1 MNTNQSARF
10 DGGGVNLREIAGKC
24 ISNWYWFL
32 ISLVVCIGLAALYIV
47 KTPKIYTRSATV
59 LIKETAV
66 RRTSNDLE
74 SMLSAGGMTQ
84 QSSKLSNEIIALQ
97 SPDLM
102 REVVTRMGL
111 DFDYFVS
118 GRARRHV
125 IYGASLPIKAEFLE
139 PAPRVS
145 MEVIPL
151 SASSF
156 KMEMHFQ
163 DTKESKNYRGNF
175 GDTLSTAVG
184 RLVISSSGTGAEFDT
199 PIFVE
204 HYTLQAATSSYN
216 SRLSASA
223 LNAKNY
229 SDILSLTITDQ
240 SPRRA
245 EDVLDMVINV
255 YNENWVDDRN
265 KMAVST
271 SLFIDDR
278 LKAIETDLGA
288 VDSDISSFKSRY
300 VVPDVAAAA
309 SMYMSQTQE
318 AGRQIQDLD
327 NQLYTARYIRTSMST
342 AEDLSKPL
350 PSPPGLTNINISTQI
365 GRYNDMVIKRN
376 NIVANSSDKNPL
388 VQELDT
394 NLRDLRSSIFLSID
408 DLINTLQA
416 QKANIEKAEQ
426 KATSRLADNPK
437 QTNYL
442 LSVERQQKVKEALYI
457 FLLQKRE
464 ENELSQ
470 AFTAY
475 NTRVITKPTGSP
487 FPTSPNTKQI
497 LMLAFMMGIM
507 LPLILIYIS
516 LVADTKIRNRKD
528 LEVLSAPFLGEVPLH
543 GKKKSPRKD
552 GETPELVVE
561 SGKRDAVNEAFRVCR
576 TNIEFIARGSYSKV
590 MIVTSFNPGSGKT
603 FVTSNLGAALAIKG
617 NKVLL
622 IDGDLRHCS
631 LSSVFGRPK
640 NGLSDYLSMDGVDL
654 ESIIVHP
661 QGYGNL
667 SVLPVGT
674 VPPNPSELVGSEK
687 FQELLD
693 AVKDSYDYVFV
704 DCPPYNVVA
713 DTQIIAQW
721 ADRSIF
727 VVRSGRLEKDM
738 LAELEGL
745 CGSKKLKD
753 LSVLLNATELNAGR
767 SGYGYGYGYHG
778 YDYYS
783 QKN

>member
-1 MNTNQSARF
+1 M
-10 DGGGVNLREIAGKC
+10 REIVGRC

-74 SMLSAGGMTQ
+74 SMLSAGGMAQ

-125 IYGASLPIKAEFLE
+125 IYGASLPIKAEFLD

-145 MEVIPL
+145 MEVVPL
-151 SASSF
+151 PASSF
-156 KMEMHFQ
+156 KMEMHLY
-163 DTKESKNYRGNF
+163 DTKESGNYSGEF
-175 GDTLSTAVG
+175 GDTLSTLAG
-184 RLVISSSGTGAEFDT
+184 KLVISLSGTGAEFDA

-223 LNAKNY
+223 LNAKNN

-278 LKAIETDLGA
+278 LKAIETDLGS

-300 VVPDVAAAA
+300 VIPDVAAAA

-394 NLRDLRSSIFLSID
+394 NLRDLRASIFVSID

-416 QKANIEKAEQ
+416 QKANIEKTEQ
-426 KATSRLADNPK
+426 MATSRLADNPK

-487 FPTSPNTKQI
+487 FPTTPNTKQI
-497 LMLAFMMGIM
+497 LLLAFMMGIM
-507 LPLILIYIS
+507 LPLVIIYIS

-561 SGKRDAVNEAFRVCR
+561 SGKRDAMNEAFRVCR
-576 TNIEFIARGSYSKV
+576 TNIEFVTKGSDSKV

-640 NGLSDYLSMDGVDL
+640 KGLSDYLSMDGVDL
-654 ESIIVHP
+654 ESIMVHP
-661 QGYGNL
+661 KGYGTL

-674 VPPNPSELVGSEK
+674 VPPNPSELVGSKK

-693 AVKDSYDYVFV
+693 AVKGSYDYVFI

-745 CGSKKLKD
+745 YVSKKLKD
-753 LSVLLNATELNAGR
+753 MSVLLNATELNVGR
-767 SGYGYGYGYHG
+767 SGYGYGYGYRV

>member
-1 MNTNQSARF
+1 MK
-10 DGGGVNLREIAGKC
+10 EIAGRC
-24 ISNWYWFL
+24 ISNWYWFVA
-32 ISLVVCIGLAALYIV
+32 SLVVCIGLASLYIV

-74 SMLSAGGMTQ
+74 SMLFAGGMAQ

-125 IYGASLPIKAEFLE
+125 IYGASLPIKAEFFE

-145 MEVIPL
+145 MEVVPL

-156 KMEMHFQ
+156 KMEMHVH
-163 DTKESKNYRGNF
+163 DTKESKDYSGNF

-216 SRLSASA
+216 SRLSALA
-223 LNAKNY
+223 LNAKNN

-240 SPRRA
+240 SPRLA

-278 LKAIETDLGA
+278 LKAIETDLGS

-300 VVPDVAAAA
+300 VIPDVAAAA

-394 NLRDLRSSIFLSID
+394 NLRDLRASIFVSID

-416 QKANIEKAEQ
+416 QKANIEKTEQ
-426 KATSRLADNPK
+426 MATSRLADNPK

-487 FPTSPNTKQI
+487 FPTTPNTKQI
-497 LMLAFMMGIM
+497 LLLAFMMGIM
-507 LPLILIYIS
+507 LPLVIIYIS

-561 SGKRDAVNEAFRVCR
+561 SGKRDAMNEAFRVCR
-576 TNIEFIARGSYSKV
+576 TNIEFVTKGSDSKV

-654 ESIIVHP
+654 ESIMVHP
-661 QGYGNL
+661 QGYGTL

-693 AVKDSYDYVFV
+693 AVKGSYDYVFV

-745 CGSKKLKD
+745 YVSKKLKD
-753 LSVLLNATELNAGR
+753 MSVLLNATELNAGR